1 MNSPQPP
8 VVVVV
13 FVMSGCPACE
23 EYLPRFQRIAAP
35 YMQAGVPVLVY
46 DAASEDQRIQSLADR
61 WGVEATPTTIVAR
74 HGPGMLKEEGAIDDH
89 GIKTLMD
96 VAYRVHLNGR

>member
-1 MNSPQPP
+1 
-8 VVVVV
+8 
-13 FVMSGCPACE
+13 
-23 EYLPRFQRIAAP
+23 
-35 YMQAGVPVLVY
+35 
-46 DAASEDQRIQSLADR
+46 
-61 WGVEATPTTIVAR
+61 VAR